1 MGSGKILFALLTLF
15 SQFMAAFSNSQQN
28 ENPSVD
34 FHGGE
39 KRTGSSLLSEGVQLR
54 IEKDYV
60 VLDNG
65 ILQVTL
71 SNPGGHVTGIQYNGL
86 ENLLEAD
93 NGESDRGY
101 WDVVWSGEGVTRK
114 KGRLDRLEGTNLTV
128 VVETEEKVEISFTR
142 MWNSSL
148 QAKVVPLNFDK
159 RYVMLRGSSGFYTY
173 AIYEHLKG
181 WPAFD
186 LDNTRIVFKLAKQK
200 FRYMAIADNRQ
211 RYMPLP
217 EDRSPERGKTLAYPE
232 AVLLVN
238 PIEPEFKGEVDD
250 KYLYSCESQDTGVHG
265 WISADPRVGFW
276 QITPSNEFRTGGPL
290 KQFLT
295 SHVGP
300 TTLTVMHSTHYA
312 GANITM
318 KIGPDEPW
326 KKVYGP
332 AFAYLNS
339 LSDGGDPLSL
349 WDDAKKQ
356 MVNEVHMWPYDFIAS
371 EDFPP
376 AKQRGSVGGR
386 LLVLDR
392 YVSNATISAEG
403 SYVGMAAPGEVGSW
417 QLESKGYQFW
427 TKTDEGGN
435 FTINGIRPGDYNL
448 YAWVPGFIGEY
459 RFISVIRIN
468 PGCDIDIGDLVYEPP
483 RNGSTLWEIGFP
495 DRSAAEFYIPDA
507 NPEYINKL
515 YLIHGRYRQYG
526 LWERYAELYPSED
539 LVFTVGKSDYSK
551 DWFFAQVTRKKD
563 NATYEGTTW
572 QIKFLLD
579 EVNERAEY
587 KLRLALATA
596 NVAELE
602 VRVNEPNAN
611 PVFSTGQIGKDNT
624 IARHGIHGLYRLFNA
639 DIPVAQLRIGN
650 NTLFLTQTAR
660 ISPFQGVMYDYIRLE
675 GPPQPHKT
683 RKEI

>member
-1 MGSGKILFALLTLF
+1 MG
-15 SQFMAAFSNSQQN
+15 
-28 ENPSVD
+28 
-34 FHGGE
+34 
-39 KRTGSSLLSEGVQLR
+39 
-54 IEKDYV
+54 
-60 VLDNG
+60 
-65 ILQVTL
+65 
-71 SNPGGHVTGIQYNGL
+71 
-86 ENLLEAD
+86 
-93 NGESDRGY
+93 
-101 WDVVWSGEGVTRK
+101 
-114 KGRLDRLEGTNLTV
+114 
-128 VVETEEKVEISFTR
+128 
-142 MWNSSL
+142 
-148 QAKVVPLNFDK
+148 
-159 RYVMLRGSSGFYTY
+159 
-173 AIYEHLKG
+173 
-181 WPAFD
+181 
-186 LDNTRIVFKLAKQK
+186 
-200 FRYMAIADNRQ
+200 
-211 RYMPLP
+211 
-217 EDRSPERGKTLAYPE
+217 
-232 AVLLVN
+232 
-238 PIEPEFKGEVDD
+238 
-250 KYLYSCESQDTGVHG
+250 
-265 WISADPRVGFW
+265 
-276 QITPSNEFRTGGPL
+276 
-290 KQFLT
+290 
-295 SHVGP
+295 
-300 TTLTVMHSTHYA
+300 
-312 GANITM
+312 
-318 KIGPDEPW
+318 
-326 KKVYGP
+326 YG
-332 AFAYLNS
+332 
-339 LSDGGDPLSL
+339 
-349 WDDAKKQ
+349 
-356 MVNEVHMWPYDFIAS
+356 
-371 EDFPP
+371 
-376 AKQRGSVGGR
+376 
-386 LLVLDR
+386 
-392 YVSNATISAEG
+392 
-403 SYVGMAAPGEVGSW
+403 
-417 QLESKGYQFW
+417 
-427 TKTDEGGN
+427 
-435 FTINGIRPGDYNL
+435 PGDYNL

-579 EVNERAEY
+579 EVNELAEY